1 MEFEEKRPVNL
12 KYANLSTAK
21 EIIQPNGLAS
31 NHTHS
36 IARIPSL
43 FSLEKDG
50 RTGFVFETAKR
61 NFRNKKMNSLKPSFV
76 MCSFVYNILEKFKR
90 SFKLSHCEP
99 SASSTLPTL
108 GEDPKPFAQIY
119 RIDLRESWLWRI
131 NHARSRQALSN

>member
-1 MEFEEKRPVNL
+1 MEFEEKRSVNL

-21 EIIQPNGLAS
+21 EIIRPNGLAS

-36 IARIPSL
+36 IARIPTL

-50 RTGFVFETAKR
+50 RTGLVFETAKR
-61 NFRNKKMNSLKPSFV
+61 KFHNKKMNSFKSSFV
-76 MCSFVYNILEKFKR
+76 MELCVYNILEKFKR
-90 SFKLSHCEP
+90 LFKLSLCEP

-108 GEDPKPFAQIY
+108 GENPKPFAQIY
-119 RIDLRESWLWRI
+119 RIDLREPWLWRI

>member
-76 MCSFVYNILEKFKR
+76 MYSFVYNILEKFKR

>member
-1 MEFEEKRPVNL
+1 MEFEEKRSVNL

-36 IARIPSL
+36 IARIPTL

-50 RTGFVFETAKR
+50 RTRFVFETAKR
-61 NFRNKKMNSLKPSFV
+61 NFRNKKMNSFKPSFV
-76 MCSFVYNILEKFKR
+76 ISFFNILEKFKH
-90 SFKLSHCEP
+90 SFKLSLCEP
-99 SASSTLPTL
+99 STSSTLPTL

>member
-1 MEFEEKRPVNL
+1 MEFEEKRSVNL

>member
-131 NHARSRQALSN
+131 NHARSRQALPN